1 MGRIFVVVL
10 PVPGANLVGLAAEE
24 EIELLLEDA
33 VELFAKLLIEIGHL
47 PAAELEALGRILGRR

>member
-1 MGRIFVVVL
+1 VGRIFVVVL

-33 VELFAKLLIEIGHL
+33 VELFANS
-47 PAAELEALGRILGRR
+47 